1 MPKSQNSTLFYD
13 AGFTWT
19 CGICGSII
27 KNKSNRG
34 INMMKRLHFK
44 ANPDCKSKTCA
55 AELKRKIHGAGAKVV
70 KGSYDEA
77 VAVDSLNTIGAIKLI
92 EDASATNLNVE
103 HNSHKTH

>member
-1 MPKSQNSTLFYD
+1 
-13 AGFTWT
+13 
-19 CGICGSII
+19 
-27 KNKSNRG
+27 
-34 INMMKRLHFK
+34 MMKRLHFK